1 MQGFFFFP
9 IIWTIGICH
18 NEIIELFLSQK
29 KKKKITE
36 LFSFLSFKNNIIY
49 HNPSN
54 LGCFIDFIAEN
65 AKVIV
70 NFIT

>member
-1 MQGFFFFP
+1 M
-9 IIWTIGICH
+9 
-18 NEIIELFLSQK
+18 ELQSYFSLSK

-49 HNPSN
+49 PNPSN